1 MLSPWLELPS
11 WNARTA
17 SKEGHR
23 TNPEGDHNFMNY
35 IRAIVFTGAL
45 VWALGAPALQPQNGQ
60 SGAMQQPGTTQQTM
74 PAPSGQPNSPAIP
87 AQPGQTQ
94 TLPTQPSSPQS
105 GPGTQ
110 SSSDQSQLDAQ
121 VRTLATELNLNPDQQ
136 AKARTILE
144 TQHSEAMTIIGDPAA
159 AREDKIQKIQ
169 SLRQSTISKM
179 RDILTAEQKP
189 KFEEMVAAQNERI
202 RQRQQQEP
210 QSPNTA
216 PNGATRPPR

>member
-1 MLSPWLELPS
+1 
-11 WNARTA
+11 
-17 SKEGHR
+17 
-23 TNPEGDHNFMNY
+23 MNY

-45 VWALGAPALQPQNGQ
+45 LWALGALALQPQNGQ

-74 PAPSGQPNSPAIP
+74 PSPSSQPNSPAIP
-87 AQPGQTQ
+87 SQPGTQPQ

-110 SSSDQSQLDAQ
+110 SSSDQPQLDAQ
-121 VRTLATELNLNPDQQ
+121 VHALTSELNLNPEQQ

-144 TQHSEAMTIIGDPAA
+144 TQHTQAMTIIGDPAA